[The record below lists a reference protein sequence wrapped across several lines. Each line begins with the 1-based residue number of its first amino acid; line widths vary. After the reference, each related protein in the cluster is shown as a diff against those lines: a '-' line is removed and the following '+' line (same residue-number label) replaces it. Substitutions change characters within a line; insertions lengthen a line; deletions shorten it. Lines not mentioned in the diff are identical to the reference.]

1 MATRPV
7 SAYVTS
13 QFIDKSAGFVMRLVA
28 VSISQR
34 LRGSGAYEYANV
46 EANMKFLWTI
56 MKGFLLTL

>member
-1 MATRPV
+1 
-7 SAYVTS
+7 
-13 QFIDKSAGFVMRLVA
+13 MRLVA